1 MLITGIDPGLHG
13 ALAFLDTDA
22 AKMCIGDM
30 PLFEFYTT
38 RTRKKVD
45 PFAVARWMHDLKP
58 HHVYLEDVAS
68 STQQGVV
75 SAFSFGEGKG
85 ILYGVAVAIG
95 IPVTMPKPNDWKK
108 QMRCPADKRATV
120 QRASQL
126 FPALAPLFKGPR
138 GGVFDGRAEACLLAL
153 FAAMEL
159 GCVPTTA
166 VTPWGIEGDE
176 TNTSEITGIL
186 R

>member
-1 MLITGIDPGLHG
+1 
-13 ALAFLDTDA
+13 
-22 AKMCIGDM
+22 MCVADM

-45 PFAVARWMHDLKP
+45 PYAIARWYTTLYP
-58 HHVYLEDVAS
+58 THVYLEDVAS
-68 STQQGVV
+68 SKQQGVV

-85 ILYGVAVAIG
+85 ILYGSAVALG
-95 IPVTMPKPNDWKK
+95 IPLTLVKPNDWKK

-126 FPALAPLFKGPR
+126 FPALSQLFKGPR
-138 GGVFDGRAEACLLAL
+138 GGIFDGRAEACLIAL
-153 FAAMEL
+153 FGAMEL
-159 GCVPTTA
+159 GCVPATA
-166 VTPWGIEGDE
+166 ITPWVTEGEEVD
-176 TNTSEITGIL
+176 TTGISGVL